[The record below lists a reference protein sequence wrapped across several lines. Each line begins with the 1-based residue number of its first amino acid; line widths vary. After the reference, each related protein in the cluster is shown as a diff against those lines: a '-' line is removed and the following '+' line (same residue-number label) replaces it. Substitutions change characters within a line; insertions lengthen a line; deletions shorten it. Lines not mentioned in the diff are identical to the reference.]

1 MSVGICIMSH
11 HHLYRVGQLAR
22 HFAAAGC
29 RVVVH
34 VDTVTDQGEFDLLRQ
49 DLSDIEVLYAERR
62 RCEWGTFALHDAALE
77 ASRLLIDTYDDVNH
91 VCLISGS
98 CLPIQPVAELQSY
111 LSEHPDTDFV
121 ESRLLGQE
129 EWVQDGLSDERF
141 TLYFPFG
148 WRSNRWLFDKSVDL
162 QRKLRIKRR
171 IPEHLDIALGS
182 QWWTLTRKTL
192 RAILDDPQKGETD
205 AYFRK
210 CWIVDEAYVQTLVRT
225 HARKLANRS
234 LCLTEFDPQGKP
246 FTFYD
251 DHAHLLQ
258 NHPAHFFARKIW
270 HGATG
275 LYNKYLNGVEPM
287 VAARRPKSGSLSDIV
302 ETGRRARCEGRPGL
316 LMQSRF
322 PVQAFE
328 PQHSTARPYLVV
340 DGYDFIYEDISGW
353 MQSLGLGLA
362 HGRIFDKSRVVF
374 ADERGIAAGCI
385 PANPKIRD
393 WNTEQFLTNLIW
405 NAREAQQAFQFHVSD
420 STRMASFL
428 LKDPNATIFLI
439 KGAWVMGMTQ
449 RRGESPVEYRRRAMR
464 LQLLERKHIDEIESG
479 STRAKVISWSLA
491 EVIADPTLPL
501 VALANAIEGGKVDR
515 ITHMPDMREAHGLNE
530 LVHRLGAAGV
540 SAPAA
545 ALPGSN
551 VRRLR
556 RTESG

>member
-1 MSVGICIMSH
+1 MSH
-11 HHLYRVGQLAR
+11 HHLYRVEQLAR
-22 HFAAAGC
+22 HFVAAGC

-34 VDTVTDQGEFDLLRQ
+34 VDTVADRSDFDQLQ
-49 DLSDIEVLYAERR
+49 ADLSDIEVLYAERR

-77 ASRLLIDTYDDVNH
+77 ASRLLIDTYGDVDH

-98 CLPIQPVAELQSY
+98 CLPIQPVAELQAY
-111 LSEHPDTDFV
+111 LADNADTDFV
-121 ESRLLGQE
+121 ESHRLAE
-129 EWVQDGLSDERF
+129 EDWVQDGLSDERF

-148 WRSNRWLFDKSVDL
+148 WRSNRWLFDKAVDW

-192 RAILDDPQKGETD
+192 RAILDDPLKNETD

-258 NHPAHFFARKIW
+258 DQPRHFFARKIW
-270 HGATG
+270 HGASG

-287 VAARRPKSGSLSDIV
+287 VAARRPKAGKLADIV
-302 ETGRRARCEGRPGL
+302 EAGRRARCEGRPGL

-328 PQHSTARPYLVV
+328 PQHSTARPYIVM
-340 DGYDFIYEDISGW
+340 DGYDFIYEDIAGW
-353 MQSLGLGLA
+353 AQSQGLELA
-362 HGRIFDKSRVVF
+362 HGRIFDKAQVAF
-374 ADERGIAAGCI
+374 ADERGTAPGCI

-405 NAREAQQAFQFHVSD
+405 NARDTQQAFQFHVSD

-464 LQLLERKHIDEIESG
+464 LKLLERKHIDEIESA
-479 STRAKVISWSLA
+479 STRANVISWSLA

-501 VALANAIEGGKVDR
+501 IALANAIEGRTVDTV
-515 ITHMPDMREAHGLNE
+515 THMPDMQEAHGLNE

-545 ALPGSN
+545 ALTASN

-556 RTESG
+556 RTEIG